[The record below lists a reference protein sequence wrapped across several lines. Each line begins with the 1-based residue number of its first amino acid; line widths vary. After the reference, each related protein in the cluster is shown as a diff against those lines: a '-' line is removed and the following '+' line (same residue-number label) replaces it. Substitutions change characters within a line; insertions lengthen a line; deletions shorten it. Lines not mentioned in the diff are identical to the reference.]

1 MLIRSWD
8 RGDEDEWRA
17 WLAEGRDFGLLA
29 ANGGPGEGPVLVPT
43 HFLLDA
49 ERGEILLHLAAPNPL
64 LAAVRADP
72 QVTLAVTDGYAF
84 APGHWR
90 GAPGTPTSYYTSVH
104 FHCTAEVVESAAD
117 KAEIL
122 NRQLAHFQPETPEVR
137 VVPGDGELARQLPGL
152 RGLRLTVNEVRAKF
166 KYDDKKPAEAQ
177 FGIAERLAERAGGRG
192 RGRDQYA
199 AARSQLL
206 RRHGRRT
213 ALSDTASSD
222 TDPSRAGTPR
232 AAAPRTT
239 APRTTAPRAAD

>member
-49 ERGEILLHLAAPNPL
+49 DRGEILLHLAAPNPL
-64 LAAVRADP
+64 LAAVRSDP

-90 GAPGTPTSYYTSVH
+90 GAPGTPTSYYASVH
-104 FHCTAEVVESAAD
+104 FHCTAEVVESAAG

-166 KYDDKKPAEAQ
+166 KYDDKKPAETQHAM
-177 FGIAERLAERAGGRG
+177 ADRLAERADGGG

-199 AARSQLL
+199 AARVQLL
-206 RRHGRRT
+206 RRHQR
-213 ALSDTASSD
+213 
-222 TDPSRAGTPR
+222 
-232 AAAPRTT
+232 RTT
-239 APRTTAPRAAD
+239 APRSVGPRTAAARATPPGTIAPRADG

>member
-8 RGDEDEWRA
+8 RGDEQEWRA

-29 ANGGPGEGPVLVPT
+29 ANGAPGEGPVLVPT

-72 QVTLAVTDGYAF
+72 RVTLAVTDGYAF

-90 GAPGTPTSYYTSVH
+90 GAPGTPTSYYASVH
-104 FHCTAEVVESAAD
+104 FHCTAEVVESAAG

-137 VVPGDGELARQLPGL
+137 VVPGEDGLARQLPGL

-166 KYDDKKPAEAQ
+166 KYDDKKTAEAQ
-177 FGIAERLAERAGGRG
+177 YAIADHLAERAAGPGRA
-192 RGRDQYA
+192 RDQYA
-199 AARSQLL
+199 AARTQLL
-206 RRHGRRT
+206 RRHRRRT
-213 ALSDTASSD
+213 TGAGGTG
-222 TDPSRAGTPR
+222 PRPGQGRADR
-232 AAAPRTT
+232 
-239 APRTTAPRAAD
+239 PRAAD